1 MRIPLRWVSHNN
13 PLGQACH
20 PLKMANKD
28 AIFVLGRWWCFRGT
42 DVVSFN
48 HAFYHLN

>member
-28 AIFVLGRWWCFRGT
+28 AIFVLGRLGCVWDT
-42 DVVSFN
+42 DVMGFN
-48 HAFYHLN
+48 HAFYL